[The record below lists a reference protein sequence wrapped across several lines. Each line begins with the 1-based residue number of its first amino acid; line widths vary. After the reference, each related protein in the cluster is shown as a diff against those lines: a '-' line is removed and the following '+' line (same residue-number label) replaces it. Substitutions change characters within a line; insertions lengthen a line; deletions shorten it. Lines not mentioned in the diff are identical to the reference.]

1 LYSERTYLF
10 QDVKEHAQLMAIG
23 AEALK
28 ANDIDKLRAVVGKLF
43 SIRIGSA
50 SADDMMAGANIRR
63 G

>member
-1 LYSERTYLF
+1 MYAERTYLF
-10 QDVKEHAQLMAIG
+10 QDPKEHAQLVAIG
-23 AEALK
+23 ADALK
-28 ANDIDKLRAVVGKLF
+28 NNDIDKLRAVVGKLS